1 MNNQRRQKNLLIFT
15 IIYLVLLTVI
25 PILSGTL
32 LPVPKFVALLL
43 NFSAY
48 LLLAYLLLATLG
60 SCPLRWRKIS
70 PYVFIICLA
79 HTYWIE
85 FLQGIWP
92 GHGTPSYYQ
101 LAAASV
107 GALAGIRLRINYTY
121 KRCNCSLSVAFQE
134 DVAEAS
140 QPPVTGRAG
149 VQSLITHHPLLPQ
162 IIARSF
168 GWKAMS
174 IDSSQGWNLKL
185 ICTGKSLVSLPHFS
199 YGALFG
205 TDETTVQPQMTA
217 WLKKLHFT
225 RGFDGLEYRRLA
237 QTNEKD
243 TYKGVSWLRLAPDMD
258 AQMKGFSS
266 NLRRKISKGYRNGI
280 EIVHGKEELL
290 DDFHRLYVQHLM
302 YLGSGALAKRFF
314 RNMLNEYNTQGGT
327 AEIFLAHQNNKV
339 IGAAFNL
346 SYQGFYENG
355 WFATKK
361 DSQRQYSSYV
371 MHHAMIK
378 QAIEAGNNTYSFGRS
393 TVDGGVHQFK
403 KQWGTEE
410 FPLTWVHYPEHKVN
424 LRKQTWLLHVWKRI
438 PTPIRKQLGKYLA
451 KWIY

>member
-1 MNNQRRQKNLLIFT
+1 MNKQTQNLTLT
-15 IIYLVLLTVI
+15 IIYLLLLTVA
-25 PILSGTL
+25 PFLSGYIPPFTQ
-32 LPVPKFVALLL
+32 FVGLLL

-60 SCPLRWRKIS
+60 SCPLRWRKLS

-101 LAAASV
+101 MAAAGV
-107 GALAGIRLRINYTY
+107 GALAGIRLRISYAY
-121 KRCNCSLSVAFQE
+121 RRCNCSLSVALQE
-134 DVAEAS
+134 EVVAANE
-140 QPPVTGRAG
+140 PPITGHAG
-149 VQSLITHHPLLPQ
+149 VQALITHHPLLPQ

-174 IDSSQGWNLKL
+174 VNSPEGWSLSL
-185 ICTGKSLVSLPHFS
+185 ICTGKSMVSLPHFS

-205 TDETTVQPQMTA
+205 NNEASAKQQLNV
-217 WLKKLHFT
+217 WFEKLHFT
-225 RGFDGLEYRRLA
+225 KGFDGLEYRRLA
-237 QTNEKD
+237 QADEIES
-243 TYKGVSWLRLAPDMD
+243 YKISSWLKLEKDMD

-266 NLRRKISKGYRNGI
+266 NLRRKISKGYRSGI
-280 EIVHGKEELL
+280 EVVKGKDELL
-290 DDFHRLYVQHLM
+290 NAFYKLYVQHMM
-302 YLGSGALAKRFF
+302 YLGSGALSKRFF
-314 RNMLNEYNTQGGT
+314 RNMLQEYNTQGGN
-327 AEIFLAHQNNKV
+327 AEIFLAYQNNKV
-339 IGAAFNL
+339 VGAAFNL

-371 MHHAMIK
+371 MHHSIIQ
-378 QAIEAGNNTYSFGRS
+378 QAIAAGNHTYSFGRS
-393 TVDGGVHQFK
+393 TMGGGVHNFK

-410 FPLTWVHYPEHKVN
+410 IPLTWVQYPENKVN
-424 LRKQTWLLHVWKRI
+424 LRKQTWLLKVWKQI